1 MFPIGFALPAVVVLL
16 VALFVAVRELLGAA
30 DARARAGNGPLLAA
44 AGETLLIVGALTV
57 FLQGW
62 VAGLVLAPMA
72 AFVVFLGGTTLTFF
86 GMGME
91 SVRAQRR

>member
-1 MFPIGFALPAVVVLL
+1 MFPIGFALPAVVILL
-16 VALFVAVRELLGAA
+16 VALFVATRELLDAA
-30 DARARAGNGPLLAA
+30 GARARAGNGPLLTAT
-44 AGETLLIVGALTV
+44 GETLLILGALAM

-62 VAGLVLAPMA
+62 VAGLVLVPMA
-72 AFVVFLGGTTLTFF
+72 ALVVFLGGTTLTFF